1 MIFRVIVVVSEMA
14 HPIDLRHKKHQDYRV
29 VHLCSEGFLW
39 VMSHSL
45 CALTYRNN
53 RLGTAM
59 PRFSVLPFSG
69 LLRFCAQIA
78 RDRDLLNTRHFNLE
92 HYQLRFSFV

>member
-14 HPIDLRHKKHQDYRV
+14 LPIDRRYKKHQDYAV
-29 VHLCSEGFLW
+29 VHLCNEGFLW

-45 CALTYRNN
+45 CALTCRNN

-59 PRFSVLPFSG
+59 RRFSVLPFSG
-69 LLRFCAQIA
+69 LLRFSAKIT
-78 RDRDLLNTRHFNLE
+78 RDRDL
-92 HYQLRFSFV
+92 